1 MSDFMAMSDADFMAN
16 GPSKLAEIETAA
28 ATEVENADTNATV
41 EAPTPEP
48 VVETVD
54 ANASTEEH
62 QETETP
68 GEGEEVEASATV
80 ADTTDANVEVNAETG
95 EVDQPAH
102 KPAATTEVTETSAAG
117 LPEGAERIFATFRAN
132 GRDMQVKNVDEA
144 IRLMQM
150 GANYSQKQAG
160 HKKNAAYVK
169 VLEQNGLLDHEKL
182 SYAVDLLAGK
192 PEAIGKLLKDTKVDV
207 HDLDDDKVAAYRA
220 VSRAP
225 SKATLDLD
233 SVVSE
238 IEDSPHFTRLVGDMK
253 TWDQE
258 SQALLGNH
266 PDALRQ
272 LNEQIGNGV
281 YDKIMD
287 EVNRQ
292 QVLGNLA
299 GVPVMQAYNQI
310 GQSMSAAGAFNA
322 PAPKGP
328 VKKLVTP
335 GKKSSTAPGVEE
347 ERRRAAAPS
356 KGVSTATT
364 ETTNPKFLNMSDA
377 EFMKQSQR

>member
-1 MSDFMAMSDADFMAN
+1 MSDFMAMSDADFMAQ
-16 GPSKLAEIETAA
+16 GPSKLAEIESAA
-28 ATEVENADTNATV
+28 AEVQDETSNTSV
-41 EAPTPEP
+41 EASTSEP

-68 GEGEEVEASATV
+68 GEGEEAETSATV
-80 ADTTDANVEVNAETG
+80 ADATDANVEVNAETG
-95 EVDQPAH
+95 EVVP
-102 KPAATTEVTETSAAG
+102 PAAKPKPEGTVTDTSVTG

-160 HKKNAAYVK
+160 HKKNAAFVK

-182 SYAVDLLAGK
+182 AYAVDLIAGK
-192 PEAIGKLLKDTKVDV
+192 PEAIGKLLKDTKIDV

-220 VSRAP
+220 ESRAP
-225 SKATLDLD
+225 SEAALDLD
-233 SVVSE
+233 AVVAE
-238 IEDSPHFTRLVGDMK
+238 IEGSDHFNRLVTEMK
-253 TWDQE
+253 TWDQK

-266 PDALRQ
+266 PESLRQ
-272 LNEQIGNGV
+272 LTEQMGTGV
-281 YDKIMD
+281 YDKVMD

-292 QVLGNLA
+292 QVLGQLR
-299 GVPVMQAYNQI
+299 GVPLMQAYNQI
-310 GQSMSAAGAFNA
+310 GQEMAAAGAFNA

-335 GKKSSTAPGVEE
+335 GKQASPAPAAVE

-356 KGVSTATT
+356 KGVTTAT
-364 ETTNPKFLNMSDA
+364 EATTNPKFLEMSDA
-377 EFMKQSQR
+377 EFLKNTQR